1 MTNPN
6 TVVTVV
12 TKATKGLA
20 TQVSALTKTM
30 QELQTLQ
37 AMVPELADEIS
48 LKSAELAQIEVDI
61 KEAARKAKAELNLQ
75 ILENEEKVLL
85 NLLAKQKKANITL
98 GDLDD
103 LTERLANAENESQ
116 EVFNERVT
124 AAVKAAT
131 ANHQMEIERL
141 ESTHKV
147 ETAQLNAEL
156 SQATSQV
163 SFYKNQITTM
173 QATIDAERAARIE
186 TAKYSQPVFQTGT
199 PTQSR

>member
-1 MTNPN
+1 MSNPN

-20 TQVSALTKTM
+20 TQVSALAKTM

-37 AMVPELADEIS
+37 IMIPEIADEIS
-48 LKSAELAQIEVDI
+48 LKSAELAQIEVDT

-75 ILENEEKVLL
+75 ILENEDKVLVS
-85 NLLAKQKKANITL
+85 LLAKQKKANISL
-98 GDLDD
+98 ADLDD
-103 LTERLANAENESQ
+103 LTERLAIAENESQ
-116 EVFNERVT
+116 EAFNEKVA

-141 ESTHKV
+141 QAGHKV

-156 SQATSQV
+156 TQANAQV
-163 SFYKNQITTM
+163 SFFKTQITTM
-173 QATIDAERAARIE
+173 QSTIDAERAARIE

-199 PTQSR
+199 PTQQR